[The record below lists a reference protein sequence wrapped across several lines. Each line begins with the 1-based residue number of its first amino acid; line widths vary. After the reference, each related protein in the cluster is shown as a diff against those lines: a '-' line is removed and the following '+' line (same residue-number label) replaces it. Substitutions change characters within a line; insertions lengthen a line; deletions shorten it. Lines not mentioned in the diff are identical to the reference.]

1 MTWATTMAPSHSRLL
16 PQDEIHIVRQPI
28 FDRQQRVLAYEL
40 IHGPAGGLFSE
51 PLTAS
56 ASTARVV
63 LAAVTEI
70 GLERLVGRSV
80 AHLALPLELA
90 REGLSWPLPPEH
102 TVLNV
107 PADVSMDPES
117 EAQVL
122 ENLADLRGE
131 GFRLAAR
138 LPAEFALQAHPGI
151 FALCQIIR
159 LDMSGRDPAAYRDA
173 VRRLREQRTYLV
185 ADNLK
190 DIEQFNICRDM
201 GFRGFHGTF
210 LQQPEAFPTRGSAA
224 PKSSRLEVLAALQ
237 SPDYSIG
244 QIVALVSRDP
254 DLVHRI
260 LRTLNS
266 SYYSFDVEV
275 TSIAHGINLLGRDKL
290 LRLCSMLVLAA
301 YRDRPPWLL
310 GNVLVRA
317 RMCESL
323 RRGDDIETGALFI
336 TGMLSHL
343 DALIGEPLHVAI
355 QDLKLAE
362 PVRAALLRREGSIGQ
377 ILSLVEAY
385 ENGQWDL
392 VEAGNLASPAALREA
407 YLDAIAWAEDALRVQ
422 AD

>member
-1 MTWATTMAPSHSRLL
+1 MSLAPQLVSSRLSRL
-16 PQDEIHIVRQPI
+16 PQDEIHVVRQPI

-40 IHGPAGGLFSE
+40 IHGVAGEAPSE
-51 PLTAS
+51 SLSATAS
-56 ASTARVV
+56 AARVV

-70 GLERLVGRSV
+70 GLERLVGRAT
-80 AHLALPLELA
+80 AHFALPLELA
-90 REGLSWPLPPEH
+90 RDGFSWPLPPDQ
-102 TVLNV
+102 TVLNLAADIV
-107 PADVSMDPES
+107 PDEVGDSAL
-117 EAQVL
+117 L
-122 ENLADLRGE
+122 ENLAIWRAE

-138 LPAEFALQAHPGI
+138 LPIDYALQAHPGI
-151 FALCQIIR
+151 FSLCQMIR
-159 LDMSGRDPAAYRDA
+159 LDMTDRNPAEYVDT
-173 VRRLREQRTYLV
+173 VRHLREHRTYLI
-185 ADNLK
+185 ADNLS
-190 DIEQFNICRDM
+190 DIAQFNVCRDM

-224 PKSSRLEVLAALQ
+224 PKNSRLEVLAALQ

-244 QIVALVSRDP
+244 QIVSLVSRDL

-260 LRTLNS
+260 LRILNS

-275 TSIAHGINLLGRDKL
+275 TSISHGINLLGRDKL

-310 GNVLVRA
+310 GNVLLRA

-323 RRGDDIETGALFI
+323 RRGTEIEIGALFI

-343 DALIGEPLHVAI
+343 DALLGEPIATAI
-355 QDLKLAE
+355 RDLKLAE
-362 PVRAALLRREGSIGQ
+362 PVRAALLHREGEIGD

-385 ENGQWDL
+385 ESGQWDI
-392 VEAGNLASPAALREA
+392 VDQSELASPADLREA
-407 YLDAIAWAEDALRVQ
+407 YLEALAWAEDALSVQ

>member
-1 MTWATTMAPSHSRLL
+1 MSSASTAAQSSARLL
-16 PQDEIHIVRQPI
+16 PQDHIHVVRQPI

-40 IHGPAGGLFSE
+40 VHGLVGLGATE
-51 PLTAS
+51 TLTVA

-107 PADVSMDPES
+107 AADVTLDPQS
-117 EAQVL
+117 ELPIL
-122 ENLADLRGE
+122 ENLDALRAE

-138 LPAEFALQAHPGI
+138 VPADRALEAHPGI
-151 FALCQIIR
+151 FGLCQIIR
-159 LDMSGRDPAAYRDA
+159 LDMRDRNPADFADA
-173 VRRLREQRTYLV
+173 VRRLREKRTYLI
-185 ADNLK
+185 ADNLT
-190 DIEQFNICRDM
+190 DIEQFNVCRDL
-201 GFRGFHGTF
+201 GFRGFHGSF
-210 LQQPEAFPTRGSAA
+210 LHQPEAFPTRGSSA
-224 PKSSRLEVLAALQ
+224 PESSRLQVLAALQ
-237 SPDYSIG
+237 SADYSIL
-244 QIVALVSRDP
+244 QIVSLVSRDP

-323 RRGDDIETGALFI
+323 RRGDEVETGALFI

-343 DALIGEPLHVAI
+343 DALLGEPLQVAI

-362 PVRAALLRREGSIGQ
+362 PVRAALLGREGVIGRT
-377 ILSLVEAY
+377 LTLVEAY
-385 ENGQWDL
+385 ERGDWDT
-392 VEAGNLASPAALREA
+392 VEASDIASSSKLREV
-407 YLDAIAWAEDALRVQ
+407 YLDALAWAEDAMSVQ
-422 AD
+422 TD

>member
-1 MTWATTMAPSHSRLL
+1 MSWVSTAAQTSPRLL
-16 PQDEIHIVRQPI
+16 PQDDIHIVRQPI

-40 IHGPAGGLFSE
+40 VHGLVGDIPSE
-51 PLTAS
+51 SLTVA
-56 ASTARVV
+56 ARTARVV
-63 LAAVTEI
+63 LAAITDL

-80 AHLALPLELA
+80 AHLALPLELVG
-90 REGLSWPLPPEH
+90 EGLTWPLPPEH

-107 PADVSMDPES
+107 AADVSIDPDIES
-117 EAQVL
+117 RIL
-122 ENLADLRGE
+122 ENLAALRAE

-138 LPAEFALQAHPGI
+138 LPAEFALRAHPGI
-151 FALCQIIR
+151 FSLCQIIR
-159 LDMSGRDPAAYRDA
+159 LDMQGRNPADFVDA
-173 VRRLREQRTYLV
+173 VRTLREQRTYLI

-190 DIEQFNICRDM
+190 DIGQYNVCREM
-201 GFRGFHGTF
+201 GFRGFHGSF
-210 LQQPEAFPTRGSAA
+210 LQQPEAFPTRASAA

-244 QIVALVSRDP
+244 QIVSLVSRDP

-310 GNVLVRA
+310 GNVLMRA

-323 RRGDDIETGALFI
+323 RRGDETETGALFI

-343 DALIGEPLHVAI
+343 DALLGEPLETAI

-362 PVRAALLRREGSIGQ
+362 PVRAALLGREGVIGRT
-377 ILSLVEAY
+377 LALVEAY
-385 ENGQWDL
+385 ERGDWEA
-392 VEAGNLASPAALREA
+392 VEASDIASSARLRDA
-407 YLDAIAWAEDALRVQ
+407 YLDALAWAEDAMSVQ